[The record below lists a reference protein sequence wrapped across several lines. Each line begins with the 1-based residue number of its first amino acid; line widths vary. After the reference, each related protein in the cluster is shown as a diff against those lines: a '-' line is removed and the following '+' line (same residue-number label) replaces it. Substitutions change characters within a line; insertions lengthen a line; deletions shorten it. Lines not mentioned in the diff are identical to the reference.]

1 MAGHS
6 PDRKGRTMESN
17 GANQSRLPGVI
28 HRKTGDA
35 LQIQRLGPYLL
46 ETLILPEEE
55 IEATCYRVAI
65 DRHQKTAVSY
75 HRVAEEFYFVLSG
88 RGVGVIG
95 GVAIPLEK
103 GDFLRLPPGTPH
115 QFITEEDV
123 LEMLNIHCPGSR
135 PNRDVYFLGETPE
148 GFSSAGEIHN
158 EPPSGL

>member
-1 MAGHS
+1 
-6 PDRKGRTMESN
+6 MEKKPT
-17 GANQSRLPGVI
+17 NQSQLPGVI

-103 GDFLRLPPGTPH
+103 ATFSDCRRGRP
-115 QFITEEDV
+115 ISS
-123 LEMLNIHCPGSR
+123 SR
-135 PNRDVYFLGETPE
+135 KRMCWKC
-148 GFSSAGEIHN
+148 
-158 EPPSGL
+158 